1 VPAGRRAHDAR
12 VVGRRRDDPRRPCAG
27 CTAAR
32 PSRTIRA
39 RHART
44 RARTWPRRRRRDD
57 SCTGRKRRGPPGVA
71 REITRLDPGRATH
84 RWRATGP
91 PDVAP
96 GGRSRGRTAD
106 ATGPGSYR
114 WHPVQRA
121 ANERRASSVRWSVA
135 PSGARDRRGGGA
147 VGCRDR
153 RGGGPACTGSNGR
166 RRRRVQGSKGRRAG
180 VHGIEGAAAPSGAGI
195 ARMAPPGARDR
206 ANGGVGCKRSRRR
219 RRAHEIAEAVPN
231 GCDASRDPAPYRRRL
246 AAGRRQRG
254 QDAGASV
261 GRPRQDA
268 QRGRRNPPR
277 ARD

>member
-1 VPAGRRAHDAR
+1 VGGAALPCLPVNVRLTHEWSRTSACRRVGVRTTHEWSADGATILAGRALGARPRGPAGPFVRDMHEPALGLGHGVDA
-12 VVGRRRDDPRRPCAG
+12 A
-27 CTAAR
+27 T
-32 PSRTIRA
+32 
-39 RHART
+39 T
-44 RARTWPRRRRRDD
+44 RALDA
-57 SCTGRKRRGPPGVA
+57 SVGVRPA
-71 REITRLDPGRATH
+71 SRA
-84 RWRATGP
+84 
-91 PDVAP
+91 
-96 GGRSRGRTAD
+96 RSRGSIQVARPTGGGLRVRPTLHRMRDLAVERP
-106 ATGPGSYR
+106 TRKGPGATD
-114 WHPVQRA
+114 RA
-121 ANERRASSVRWSVA
+121 RCNEPRTSAESRAF
-135 PSGARDRRGGGA
+135 GGQ
-147 VGCRDR
+147 
-153 RGGGPACTGSNGR
+153 SR
-166 RRRRVQGSKGRRAG
+166 RR